1 MCVCMCVLTYDFY
14 TEYVALGVGE
24 NKQKFQT
31 CFVKYFLLSLD
42 YMLVLHYGFSV
53 YIRMFW
59 NVSILDI

>member
-31 CFVKYFLLSLD
+31 CFVKYFFFTPRLYASLA
-42 YMLVLHYGFSV
+42 LCFSV

>member
-1 MCVCMCVLTYDFY
+1 MCVLTYDFY
-14 TEYVALGVGE
+14 TEYLALGDGG

-31 CFVKYFLLSLD
+31 CFVKYFFLPLD
-42 YMLVLHYGFSV
+42 YMLVLYYGFSV